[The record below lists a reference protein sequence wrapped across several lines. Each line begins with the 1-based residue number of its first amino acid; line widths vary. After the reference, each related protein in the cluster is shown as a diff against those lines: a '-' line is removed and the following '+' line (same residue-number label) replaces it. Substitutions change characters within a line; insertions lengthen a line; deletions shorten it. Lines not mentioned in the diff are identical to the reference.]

1 MNNQLSFILCAI
13 SNVSFVLAWIT
24 QSHRIKLS
32 FRTMKILYLL
42 LLTISVISY
51 YVAYAFITDDDF
63 TFTANRDYADMFSG
77 CKFPAGF
84 RIGGFPIKQLGKI
97 ICSFTSKIVL

>member
-1 MNNQLSFILCAI
+1 MNNQLSFLLCAI

-51 YVAYAFITDDDF
+51 YVAYAFITDD
-63 TFTANRDYADMFSG
+63 TVLIRQCTLMILHICRYILCSITG
-77 CKFPAGF
+77 VYW
-84 RIGGFPIKQLGKI
+84 I
-97 ICSFTSKIVL
+97 INN

>member
-1 MNNQLSFILCAI
+1 MFYCVEFSKGFSLN
-13 SNVSFVLAWIT
+13 
-24 QSHRIKLS
+24 
-32 FRTMKILYLL
+32 
-42 LLTISVISY
+42 
-51 YVAYAFITDDDF
+51 DF

-84 RIGGFPIKQLGKI
+84 RIGGFPIKRLGKI